1 MIIFDIVKL
10 YITYETNMENK
21 HRVDKKLT
29 VLKERRLLLICMT
42 FRCIWGILTTTD

>member
-21 HRVDKKLT
+21 HRVDKKTYCFKGKKIITNMHDL
-29 VLKERRLLLICMT
+29 
-42 FRCIWGILTTTD
+42 